1 MPDEM
6 AHVGNDNFQA
16 EVLDAEV
23 PVLVDF
29 TATWCGP
36 CKMLEPVVEQLVQE
50 WAGKVTVV
58 KQDVD
63 HNPEMAMR
71 YQVMGVP
78 TLMLFSGGKQL
89 ERVTGFQPKDRLMK
103 KFGQHLGE

>member
-1 MPDEM
+1 MSDM
-6 AHVGNDNFQA
+6 LYVGNDNFQA

-29 TATWCGP
+29 TAAWCGP
-36 CKMLEPVVEQLVQE
+36 CKMLEPVIEQLVQE
-50 WAGKVTVV
+50 WNGSV
-58 KQDVD
+58 KIVKLDVD
-63 HNPEMAMR
+63 SNPEMAMQ
-71 YQVMGVP
+71 YNVMGVP
-78 TLMLFSGGKQL
+78 TLMLFKQGQQV